1 MNSMGSLRC
10 NPRVSLAFESA
21 ALAQLVEHHHGKV
34 GVAGSSPAGGFLVK
48 SQLFNK
54 ELGFFLFCLPL
65 VFCQDEKITKAIS
78 SFHSLWY
85 ILIVK

>member
-1 MNSMGSLRC
+1 MKL
-10 NPRVSLAFESA
+10 
-21 ALAQLVEHHHGKV
+21 
-34 GVAGSSPAGGFLVK
+34 AGGFLVK

-54 ELGFFLFCLPL
+54 ELGFLFCLPL